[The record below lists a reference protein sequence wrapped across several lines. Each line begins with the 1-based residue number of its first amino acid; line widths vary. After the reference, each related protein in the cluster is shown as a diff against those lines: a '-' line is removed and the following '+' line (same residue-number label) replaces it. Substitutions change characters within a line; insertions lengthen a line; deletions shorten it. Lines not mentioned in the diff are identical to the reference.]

1 MYGSETSI
9 SISVQ
14 VNEPS
19 ESEMLGWKL
28 AVATFP
34 RFPNNQKQPPTDVAA
49 VAKDIRLLSK
59 KIMKLK
65 LEDLQRC
72 LSFISRTL
80 VRCLAGSGVVVVGA
94 TTERFHR
101 FQPLLTFFT
110 DTQAQAGQKVGL
122 SWILSL
128 SLGLHLFRKESFP
141 KSEYCKH
148 CGLFSSLANGSGIA
162 ESFWRSQ
169 TKECSS
175 LCSQLAFY
183 MQTLGMTFFSFL
195 IVLWILLTVWC
206 SSCCYLWWY
215 GPRVK

>member
-1 MYGSETSI
+1 MKLTMHGFETSI

-59 KIMKLK
+59 KFWNSNSRISTDVYLF
-65 LEDLQRC
+65 
-72 LSFISRTL
+72 FISRML
-80 VRCLAGSGVVVVGA
+80 VCCLAGSGSGMVVVLGS

-122 SWILSL
+122 SFILLL
-128 SLGLHLFRKESFP
+128 SLGLLFRKESFP
-141 KSEYCKH
+141 KSEYFKH
-148 CGLFSSLANGSGIA
+148 C
-162 ESFWRSQ
+162 
-169 TKECSS
+169 
-175 LCSQLAFY
+175 
-183 MQTLGMTFFSFL
+183 
-195 IVLWILLTVWC
+195 V
-206 SSCCYLWWY
+206 
-215 GPRVK
+215 

>member
-1 MYGSETSI
+1 MYGFETSI
-9 SISVQ
+9 SISVQILQ

-28 AVATFP
+28 VVATFP

-59 KIMKLK
+59 KNHETQTWGFPPMFIF
-65 LEDLQRC
+65 
-72 LSFISRTL
+72 FISRML
-80 VRCLAGSGVVVVGA
+80 VCCLAGSGVVVVVGA

-122 SWILSL
+122 SFILLL
-128 SLGLHLFRKESFP
+128 SLGLLFRKEYFP
-141 KSEYCKH
+141 KLECYKH
-148 CGLFSSLANGSGIA
+148 CDLFSYLANGSGIA

-175 LCSQLAFY
+175 LCSQLVFY

-195 IVLWILLTVWC
+195 IVLCILWTVWC
-206 SSCCYLWWY
+206 SSCC
-215 GPRVK
+215 